1 MKALLTLPKNNTELD
16 VLKVLDHEFLVKF
29 IQHFFHDLNLI
40 IITEF
45 CEVTV
50 FNFSI
55 YRKVLRL
62 TEASK
67 LEILCFVF
75 KFKELKIF

>member
-45 CEVTV
+45 CEV
-50 FNFSI
+50 FI
-55 YRKVLRL
+55 
-62 TEASK
+62 
-67 LEILCFVF
+67 IF
-75 KFKELKIF
+75 KYNLISSLLLLLL